1 MTERDTDKLIVGP
14 FKAANAELY
23 GQFCKTVE
31 TRRFSVAWEAS
42 GVKEGRREGGVRL
55 GVPHSL
61 SGEQRF
67 PETSFIYA
75 GSSVVSIY
83 ERDFARADRAGVF
96 RKFMENSKAGVS
108 PGFGENLPCRVFN
121 NLVKNLKDEASFSTL
136 VSSSERAIMFLK
148 RARIRRRSEARG
160 ATAFQERVSE

>member
-83 ERDFARADRAGVF
+83 ERDFARDGRFGVF
-96 RKFMENSKAGVS
+96 DNFI
-108 PGFGENLPCRVFN
+108 
-121 NLVKNLKDEASFSTL
+121 KNLQGQGFSGFPEKGSGGVARFRRVQVSTL
-136 VSSSERAIMFLK
+136 
-148 RARIRRRSEARG
+148 
-160 ATAFQERVSE
+160 THP